1 MNAQSL
7 YALFVLLLWRNL
19 LGSGDRR
26 LIAFALS
33 LLSVLPLMHAGNAL
47 WYAAAVAVSVGADF
61 LAARFRERR
70 DELRI
75 CSLAATLA
83 ATLIPLNLAGFD
95 PELSAFADAAWRE
108 LRAAAP
114 FLSALDADRLRRVL
128 AVAVGLLLAAL
139 ESNFVVLVV
148 LRKYKMIPVTGF
160 RPGAAGLG
168 RLIGMLE
175 RTVLFILIVTGNL
188 GAIGFVVA
196 AKALARYK
204 ELEQKEFAEYFL
216 VGTLL
221 SVLCSLAA
229 GFAVRALL

>member
-7 YALFVLLLWRNL
+7 YTLFVLLLWRNL
-19 LGSGDRR
+19 LGTGVRR
-26 LIAFALS
+26 TIVFAVS

-47 WYAAAVAVSVGADF
+47 WYAAVVAASVGADA
-61 LAARFRERR
+61 LSGRSRGRR

-75 CSLAATLA
+75 CSLAATA
-83 ATLIPLNLAGFD
+83 AAVLIPLNLAGFD
-95 PELSAFADAAWRE
+95 AGLSAFADAAWRE

-114 FLSALDADRLRRVL
+114 LLSALDADRLRRAL
-128 AVAVGLLLAAL
+128 AVAVGLLVAAF
-139 ESNFVVLVV
+139 ESNYVVLAV
-148 LRKYKMIPVTGF
+148 LRKYKMIPGSGL
-160 RPGAAGLG
+160 RPTAAGLG
-168 RLIGMLE
+168 RLIGILE
-175 RTVLFILIVTGNL
+175 RTLLFILIVTGNL

-196 AKALARYK
+196 AKALARHK

-221 SVLCSLAA
+221 SVLCSMAA